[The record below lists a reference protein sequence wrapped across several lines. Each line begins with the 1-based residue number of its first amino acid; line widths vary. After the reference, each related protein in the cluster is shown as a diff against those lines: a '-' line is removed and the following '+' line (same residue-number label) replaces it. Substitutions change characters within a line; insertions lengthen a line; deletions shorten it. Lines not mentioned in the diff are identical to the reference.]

1 MRVPASA
8 ANTQTIQISADNS
21 ESHVP
26 SADPVKGTRADKGEP
41 HNYATVVHCCLMCHV
56 PVPPSDS
63 DIFKNNG

>member
-41 HNYATVVHCCLMCHV
+41 CDDATMMLCCFMCHV
-56 PVPPSDS
+56 PVPPSALD
-63 DIFKNNG
+63 FAVK